1 MIKLRNRF
9 KGDVIFAFGEDPKNN
24 TGWNKNYYGNCVKKK
39 TVLVKMSERNL
50 EINTEN
56 AVKDHDIDKQITA
69 DVKNEILKHF
79 RTELNLKSCGCA

>member
-1 MIKLRNRF
+1 
-9 KGDVIFAFGEDPKNN
+9 
-24 TGWNKNYYGNCVKKK
+24 
-39 TVLVKMSERNL
+39 MSERNL